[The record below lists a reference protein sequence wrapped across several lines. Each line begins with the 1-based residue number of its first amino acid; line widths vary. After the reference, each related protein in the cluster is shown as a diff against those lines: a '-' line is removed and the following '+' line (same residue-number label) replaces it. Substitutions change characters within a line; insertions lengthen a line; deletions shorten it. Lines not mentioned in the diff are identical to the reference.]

1 MKAKQLPLTARP
13 AIESFPERL
22 RDPVYC
28 GFAFGPKDQVGVIAR
43 DVVRLFTQRKG
54 YPPHEIQCHPS
65 AAESIEREAM
75 GIPVI
80 GIGRAQRVLLLGP
93 VEA

>member
-1 MKAKQLPLTARP
+1 MTPKQLPLTPRP
-13 AIESFPERL
+13 TIEPFPERL

-28 GFAFGPKDQVGVIAR
+28 GFAYGPRDQVGVVAR
-43 DVVRLFTQRKG
+43 DVVRRFTQRKG

-65 AAESIEREAM
+65 AVERIEREAM